1 MHVTFV
7 ECLGEEPNTLVTN
20 ETSTTEQFYG
30 GYPIYEIDPPI
41 QLPPDIAPDH
51 IIGQQLMPFLLPDE
65 DHGFEQVQRRR
76 GPAPQNEV
84 QTRYDLRNRTVGAA
98 LMTRQLMVAKTK
110 PNEKIPRHRHAKP
123 VNQSIYG
130 TDYSILQ

>member
-1 MHVTFV
+1 MK
-7 ECLGEEPNTLVTN
+7 
-20 ETSTTEQFYG
+20 S
-30 GYPIYEIDPPI
+30 I

-51 IIGQQLMPFLLPDE
+51 IIDQQLMPFLLTDE

-76 GPAPQNEV
+76 GPALKNKVE
-84 QTRYDLRNRTVGAA
+84 TRYDLRNRTVGAA
-98 LMTRQLMVAKTK
+98 LMARQLMVAKTK